1 MKNKKPK
8 IFSINQFSESKVSS
22 FLKNVISLKKSQSLI
37 KNGSHISKGNQNRFV
52 LCLGEN
58 IIGYFSII
66 PSFINL
72 FGKKKKSIWWIDLI
86 IQKNHRGFG
95 YQSLVDNFIRSMDAL
110 KFGFPNAHAAEIHKK
125 HNWNV
130 SSNFQVLLLPIEPD
144 IILKNSRQNF
154 FMRFVYKTIMII
166 LFPLFIASKYVFTNY
181 NVKWSSKLNDLN
193 PNTFENV
200 FLRYSKDFLITTWRD
215 KAHFNHR
222 YLLSPNKKEMDFYIT
237 KKNNEI
243 THYCITRRVNDKG
256 SLKVRIL
263 DIFGNFQDHE
273 RLKDLI
279 KLVIKTSIN
288 QGASQITTLATMP
301 EMKNIFKHCGF
312 LINASARF
320 CWYDEN
326 NLIDI
331 STNNFFY
338 WTIGDSDND
347 EP

>member
-1 MKNKKPK
+1 MKSKEPK
-8 IFSINQFSESKVSS
+8 IIPISQYSESKVSS
-22 FLKNVISLKKSQSLI
+22 FLKNVISSRKSHSLNEI
-37 KNGSHISKGNQNRFV
+37 GSYISKGDKNRFV

-72 FGKKKKSIWWIDLI
+72 FGEKKKNIWWIDLI

-95 YQSLVDNFIRSMDAL
+95 YQSLVDTFIRKMDAL
-110 KFGFPNAHAAEIHKK
+110 KFGFPNALAAEIHKK

-130 SSNFQVLLLPIEPD
+130 SKNFQVLLLPLEPD
-144 IILKNSRQNF
+144 IILKNSRLNF
-154 FMRFVYKTIMII
+154 FLRYFYKTIFII
-166 LFPLFIASKYVFTNY
+166 LFPLLKASKYVFTNY

-193 PNTFENV
+193 PNIFENV
-200 FLRYSKDFLITTWRD
+200 FLKYSNDRLITTWRD
-215 KAHFNHR
+215 KAHFNYR

-237 KKNNEI
+237 KKNNEV

-263 DIFGNFQDHE
+263 DIFGNFQDQE

-288 QGASQITTLATMP
+288 QGASQITTLATIP
-301 EMKNIFKHCGF
+301 KMKNIFKNCGF
-312 LINASARF
+312 LINTPADFVGTMRM
-320 CWYDEN
+320 
-326 NLIDI
+326 I
-331 STNNFFY
+331 
-338 WTIGDSDND
+338 
-347 EP
+347 